1 MAAPK
6 AKTSTQSESLDREI
20 NALDIR
26 GYSPTEIAKK
36 LDITP
41 RAVQYRLKRLN
52 ARALLDR
59 TEHLTKELRT
69 LDTALQEALDA
80 WERSKEDSEVV
91 TVERRT
97 GKDRVIKRT
106 EGQSGNPAHLAN
118 AIRISESRRRLLGL
132 DAPTKNIGAT
142 LTPEQLAALS
152 DEEFEALYAKLRG

>member
-6 AKTSTQSESLDREI
+6 ARTPKQSEAIDREI
-20 NALDIR
+20 NMLDLR
-26 GYSPTEIAKK
+26 GYSHTEIAERIGV
-36 LDITP
+36 D
-41 RAVQYRLKRLN
+41 RSAVSHRLKRLN

-97 GKDRVIKRT
+97 GKDRVIKRS

-118 AIRISESRRRLLGL
+118 AIRVSESRRRLLGL

-152 DEEFEALYAKLRG
+152 DEELEALYAKLRG